1 MRLFNTIFVLV
12 ISFTAFN
19 SLAKS
24 NDSIDTK
31 LACYQYSS
39 HISFLKQ
46 ELSQAMFFVRSNSES
61 SISSSLD
68 KDEKALSSLLV
79 RKQDLI
85 TKEQRLNLTK
95 SDLLKQITDLMSK
108 NSRNIASLKSG
119 QKVTVEN
126 SDGLVQYLKIQV
138 SRIDSLLTGV
148 ALELV
153 IISKQIEKLQKSLSQ
168 ANVENVQASQ
178 ITKDRIAYFT
188 QRSVEIQ
195 NEAAKLQKVISELC
209 ITSKN

>member
-1 MRLFNTIFVLV
+1 MRLFNTIFVLA

-24 NDSIDTK
+24 NDSIDAK

-153 IISKQIEKLQKSLSQ
+153 NISKQIEKLQKSLSQ
-168 ANVENVQASQ
+168 ANVENVHASQ

>member
-1 MRLFNTIFVLV
+1 MRLFNTIFVLA

-24 NDSIDTK
+24 NDSIDAK

>member
-1 MRLFNTIFVLV
+1 MRLFNTIFVLA

-24 NDSIDTK
+24 NDSIDAK

-39 HISFLKQ
+39 HVSFLKQ

-85 TKEQRLNLTK
+85 TKEQRLNLTT
-95 SDLLKQITDLMSK
+95 SDILKQIADLISK

-138 SRIDSLLTGV
+138 SRIDSLLSGV

-153 IISKQIEKLQKSLSQ
+153 SISKQIEKLKKSLSQ

-209 ITSKN
+209 ITNKN

>member
-1 MRLFNTIFVLV
+1 MRLFNTIFVLA

-24 NDSIDTK
+24 NDSIDAK

-39 HISFLKQ
+39 HVSFLKQ

-95 SDLLKQITDLMSK
+95 SDILKQIADLISK

-138 SRIDSLLTGV
+138 SRIDSLLSGV

-153 IISKQIEKLQKSLSQ
+153 SISKQIEKLKKSLSQ

-209 ITSKN
+209 ITNKN